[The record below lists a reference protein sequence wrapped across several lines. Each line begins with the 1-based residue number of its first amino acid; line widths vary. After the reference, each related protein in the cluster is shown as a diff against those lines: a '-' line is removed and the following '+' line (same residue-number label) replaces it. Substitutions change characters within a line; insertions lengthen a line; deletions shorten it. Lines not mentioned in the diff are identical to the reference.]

1 MTKNIVILAIES
13 SCDDTGAA
21 VIRNGNVLSNCVAT
35 QLNHENLGGVVPELA
50 SRQHILQIV
59 PIVDKALKTADIDLS
74 EVSAVAMTKGPGLLG
89 SLHVGV
95 SFAKG
100 LALSLS
106 VPLIE
111 VHHMQAHI
119 LAHFASQTHPSFPF
133 LNLTVSGGHTE
144 IVLIHSHLDMELV
157 GQTFDDAAGEAFDK
171 IGKMLGLPYPAGP
184 HIDNLAKKGQPKI
197 DFPVPVIAD
206 LDFSFSGFKTA
217 VLYYLQKKTKEDK
230 DYIIH
235 HLEDICA
242 SVQATIVKILLQK
255 MERAIK
261 KYNVSDIAVSGGVSA
276 NTGLRA
282 GFQRLGN
289 TWKKNVFIPPFEY
302 CTDNAAMI
310 GVTGYYKYLQG
321 KFCSLEVAP
330 DPRMKI

>member
-21 VIRNGNVLSNCVAT
+21 IIRDGKVLSNCVAT
-35 QLNHENLGGVVPELA
+35 QLNHEKLGGVVPELA
-50 SRQHILQIV
+50 SRQHMIHIV
-59 PIVDKALKTADIDLS
+59 PIVENALLTAHVSLQDI
-74 EVSAVAMTKGPGLLG
+74 SAVAMTKGPGLLG
-89 SLHVGV
+89 SLLVGV

-100 LALSLS
+100 LAMSLN

-119 LAHFASQTHPSFPF
+119 LAHFASNNRPSFPF

-144 IVLIHSHLDMELV
+144 IVLVRGHLEMEVV
-157 GQTFDDAAGEAFDK
+157 GQTLDDAAGEAFDK
-171 IGKMLGLPYPAGP
+171 VGKMLGLPYPAGP
-184 HIDNLAKKGQPKI
+184 HVDALAQRGKATI
-197 DFPVPVIAD
+197 DFPIPVIEG

-230 DYIIH
+230 DFIATH
-235 HLEDICA
+235 MEDICA
-242 SVQATIVKILLQK
+242 SVQATIVQILLQK
-255 MERAIK
+255 MERAFK

-276 NTGLRA
+276 NSGLRE
-282 GFQRLGN
+282 GFQKLG
-289 TWKKNVFIPPFEY
+289 KKWNKSVFIPPFEY

-310 GVTGYYKYLQG
+310 GITGYYKYLKG
-321 KFCSLEVAP
+321 EFCSLDVTP
-330 DPRMKI
+330 DPRMVM

>member
-119 LAHFASQTHPSFPF
+119 LAHFASRTHPSFPF

-157 GQTFDDAAGEAFDK
+157 GQTLDDAAGEAFDK

-230 DYIIH
+230 DYIAH

-276 NTGLRA
+276 NSGLRA
-282 GFQRLGN
+282 GFQRLGIS
-289 TWKKNVFIPPFEY
+289 WKKNVFIPPFEY

-321 KFCSLEVAP
+321 EFCSLEVAP